1 MAPVIRIFAL
11 VILALLLGGC
21 VTYSGV
27 DSSVNDV
34 RQALR
39 RSVADGRM
47 PVAVIGNPFAGASAK
62 LEGLAAAAL
71 ERHMDWLKAEF
82 YIAAAG
88 APGDKILFVI
98 DPVRVRH
105 TRDICADPAS
115 VPFERLGAIM
125 RIGAVYCADRVI
137 SEVWA
142 SLDRPASADDAVLAE
157 VIDGL
162 AWRVIPWVTKD
173 QEEKRRTEVDS

>member
-1 MAPVIRIFAL
+1 
-11 VILALLLGGC
+11 
-21 VTYSGV
+21 
-27 DSSVNDV
+27 
-34 RQALR
+34 
-39 RSVADGRM
+39 
-47 PVAVIGNPFAGASAK
+47 